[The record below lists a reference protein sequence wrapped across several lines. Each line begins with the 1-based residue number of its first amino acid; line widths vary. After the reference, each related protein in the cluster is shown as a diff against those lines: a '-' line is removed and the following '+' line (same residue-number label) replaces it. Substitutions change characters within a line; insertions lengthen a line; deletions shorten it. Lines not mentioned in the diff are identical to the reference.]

1 MSRLLSC
8 MCSECRYVTA
18 LSGRAYGRKD
28 GVEIPLQLGDIK
40 MNGRIV
46 SRTNMAGAFRFEI
59 PLGINRAVV
68 MFSDSHFNKLLD
80 VTKIVQI
87 KEGSETTFNVILP
100 IMPEPVH
107 FDSTNGTEISIGEGT
122 GSSAAGS
129 VKIAKN
135 SLTDSEGNP
144 YIGNAK
150 VKVHFTDPRDMDSI
164 DAVNGQFETESES
177 GEKVPLRTYGVV
189 GLQLHDENGN
199 ELRVNKPMRI
209 SIDSDAIKIP
219 LDENGNPK
227 ANIWAY
233 DHNKGNWVD
242 MGRLQASENTDQ
254 TAARRLL
261 QKSTT
266 FFIDTMPN
274 YIPQTELEKTI
285 TYWTNCDHSVQLT
298 RKEPKDGA
306 CYVSV
311 SVYSDPF
318 YREPYQGNDVTINA
332 YVYEQGS
339 FTSKSSVSVLQNGH
353 ACVEMFCNKNV
364 TISVERGNEKFVPK
378 IDHYLPE
385 PINSSFT
392 NIRNQYVSFDGFDLR
407 DALDCSAYSGY
418 KPETKGQFCHGPVY
432 AREHSYKCNAV
443 KAQDAS
449 FMFQFSAPYKPPT
462 RTFAEGEQTYDKRL
476 SWYSIPPSSNR
487 FRSCFIKLRIEVS
500 NRSFIKKYF
509 LRYLKLNTTTS
520 L

>member
-1 MSRLLSC
+1 
-8 MCSECRYVTA
+8 MCTECRYVTA

-107 FDSTNGTEISIGEGT
+107 FDSINGTEISIGEGT

-129 VKIAKN
+129 VKIANN

-164 DAVNGQFETESES
+164 DAVNGQFETESEM

-189 GLQLHDENGN
+189 GLQLHDEHGN

-242 MGRLQASENTDQ
+242 MGRLQASKIQ
-254 TAARRLL
+254 TRRQLDVCYRKAL
-261 QKSTT
+261 HSSST
-266 FFIDTMPN
+266 
-274 YIPQTELEKTI
+274 QCL
-285 TYWTNCDHSVQLT
+285 
-298 RKEPKDGA
+298 
-306 CYVSV
+306 
-311 SVYSDPF
+311 
-318 YREPYQGNDVTINA
+318 
-332 YVYEQGS
+332 
-339 FTSKSSVSVLQNGH
+339 
-353 ACVEMFCNKNV
+353 
-364 TISVERGNEKFVPK
+364 TISLR
-378 IDHYLPE
+378 
-385 PINSSFT
+385 
-392 NIRNQYVSFDGFDLR
+392 RN
-407 DALDCSAYSGY
+407 
-418 KPETKGQFCHGPVY
+418 
-432 AREHSYKCNAV
+432 
-443 KAQDAS
+443 
-449 FMFQFSAPYKPPT
+449 
-462 RTFAEGEQTYDKRL
+462 
-476 SWYSIPPSSNR
+476 
-487 FRSCFIKLRIEVS
+487 
-500 NRSFIKKYF
+500 
-509 LRYLKLNTTTS
+509 
-520 L
+520 